1 MMPVNKFKSCIHRKL
16 SGDATK
22 IEILLAEPPEGVVG
36 GAVCHHR
43 AEERHSP
50 GARGAEDT
58 NFVTTFIGN
67 PPKIPELSARWP
79 RWSMIFVVRSIADW
93 LIDIIL
99 MNCCCIFLH
108 FESPSWSHNKYNI
121 AIYTSRKVEGTT
133 PKKVA
138 FSTAFFLNQP
148 IG

>member
-1 MMPVNKFKSCIHRKL
+1 MIWMPKWTNFKLKGWCHDASEKIKSCIHRKL

-58 NFVTTFIGN
+58 KFCDNFY
-67 PPKIPELSARWP
+67 W
-79 RWSMIFVVRSIADW
+79 
-93 LIDIIL
+93 
-99 MNCCCIFLH
+99 
-108 FESPSWSHNKYNI
+108 
-121 AIYTSRKVEGTT
+121 
-133 PKKVA
+133 
-138 FSTAFFLNQP
+138 
-148 IG
+148 